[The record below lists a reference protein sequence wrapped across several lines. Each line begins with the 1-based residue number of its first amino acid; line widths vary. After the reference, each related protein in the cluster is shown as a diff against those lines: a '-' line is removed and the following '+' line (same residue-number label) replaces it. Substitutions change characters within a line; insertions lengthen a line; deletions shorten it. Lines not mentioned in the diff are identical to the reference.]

1 MWLQTTT
8 QARNQRL
15 RPLVW
20 MTESETST
28 LSVDADFNDNDLSED
43 GFSDYDSSSESE
55 TITAEWM
62 LTSGHSLS

>member
-1 MWLQTTT
+1 ML
-8 QARNQRL
+8 
-15 RPLVW
+15 
-20 MTESETST
+20 MTESKT
-28 LSVDADFNDNDLSED
+28 LYSGDADFNDNDLSED